1 MQMLNSNLQV
11 MLIYY
16 NDYQLVPAYEMTS
29 TSSFSFTQRQCNE
42 EGFSG
47 DVRHQIAAMTGD
59 HQMKKKIMVVDDEDD
74 VNVTLK
80 IVLEDQFSVDVFND
94 PFEALDNFKPGLY
107 DLLLIDIRMPKMNGL
122 VLCNKLQKI
131 DSKVK
136 VCFITAGEMVFDF
149 ALRKFPGCT
158 ILKKPIDNYD
168 LLKEVTRMA
177 NA

>member
-1 MQMLNSNLQV
+1 
-11 MLIYY
+11 
-16 NDYQLVPAYEMTS
+16 
-29 TSSFSFTQRQCNE
+29 
-42 EGFSG
+42 
-47 DVRHQIAAMTGD
+47 
-59 HQMKKKIMVVDDEDD
+59 MKKRIMVVDDEDD
-74 VNVTLK
+74 VNVTLR

-94 PFEALDNFKPGLY
+94 PFVALDNFKPGLY

-168 LLKEVTRMA
+168 LLKEVTRMTKCVSLKKSENKIDKNYYFTYYCETIGLA
-177 NA
+177 DNLLKSNPRLGGTLHEVYWRNYGPSS

>member
-1 MQMLNSNLQV
+1 
-11 MLIYY
+11 
-16 NDYQLVPAYEMTS
+16 MTS
-29 TSSFSFTQRQCNE
+29 TSSFSYSQRQRNE

-47 DVRHQIAAMTGD
+47 DMRYQVTAMTSD
-59 HQMKKKIMVVDDEDD
+59 HQMRRRIMVVDDEDD

-107 DLLLIDIRMPKMNGL
+107 DLLLLDIRMPKMNGL
-122 VLCNKLQKI
+122 VLCNKLRKI
-131 DSKVK
+131 DSEVK

-168 LLKEVTRMA
+168 LLKEVTRMTKV
-177 NA
+177 

>member
-1 MQMLNSNLQV
+1 MFNPKLRV
-11 MLIYY
+11 ILIYY
-16 NDYQLVPAYEMTS
+16 NDYYLVPASEMTS
-29 TSSFSFTQRQCNE
+29 TSSFSYTKRQRNE

-47 DVRHQIAAMTGD
+47 GVRYQNAAMTDG

-74 VNVTLK
+74 VNVTLR
-80 IVLEDQFSVDVFND
+80 IVLEEQFLVDVFND

-131 DSKVK
+131 DSKVR

-168 LLKEVTRMA
+168 LLKEVTRMT

>member
-1 MQMLNSNLQV
+1 
-11 MLIYY
+11 
-16 NDYQLVPAYEMTS
+16 MTS
-29 TSSFSFTQRQCNE
+29 TSSSSYSQRQRHE

-47 DVRHQIAAMTGD
+47 GILYQAAAMTSN
-59 HQMKKKIMVVDDEDD
+59 HQMRKRIMVVDDEDD

-94 PFEALDNFKPGLY
+94 PFAALNNFKPGLY

-122 VLCNKLQKI
+122 VLCNKLRKI
-131 DSKVK
+131 DSRVK
-136 VCFITAGEMVFDF
+136 VCFITAGEMVFDL

-168 LLKEVTRMA
+168 LIKEVTRMT

>member
-1 MQMLNSNLQV
+1 MIIK
-11 MLIYY
+11 LIAA
-16 NDYQLVPAYEMTS
+16 PEMTS
-29 TSSFSFTQRQCNE
+29 TSSFSYTQRQCNE

-47 DVRHQIAAMTGD
+47 GASYQVAAMIGD
-59 HQMKKKIMVVDDEDD
+59 HQLRKRIMVVDDEDD
-74 VNVTLK
+74 VNVTLR

-94 PFEALDNFKPGLY
+94 PFVALDNFKPGLY

-122 VLCNKLQKI
+122 VLCKKLRKI

-149 ALRKFPGCT
+149 ALREFPCCA

-168 LLKEVTRMA
+168 LLKEVTRMT

>member
-1 MQMLNSNLQV
+1 
-11 MLIYY
+11 
-16 NDYQLVPAYEMTS
+16 MTS
-29 TSSFSFTQRQCNE
+29 TSSFSYTLRQRNE

-47 DVRHQIAAMTGD
+47 GVRYQVTAMTSD
-59 HQMKKKIMVVDDEDD
+59 HQMRKRIMVVDDEDD

-94 PFEALDNFKPGLY
+94 PFVALDNFKPGLY
-107 DLLLIDIRMPKMNGL
+107 DLLLIDIRMPRMNGL
-122 VLCNKLQKI
+122 VLCKKLRKI

-149 ALRKFPGCT
+149 ALRNFPDSV

-168 LLKEVTRMA
+168 LIKEVTRMT

>member
-1 MQMLNSNLQV
+1 
-11 MLIYY
+11 
-16 NDYQLVPAYEMTS
+16 MTS
-29 TSSFSFTQRQCNE
+29 TSFSYTQRQRND
-42 EGFSG
+42 GDFSG
-47 DVRHQIAAMTGD
+47 GEKYHLTMMTSD
-59 HQMKKKIMVVDDEDD
+59 DQNKKRIMVVDDEDD
-74 VNVTLK
+74 VNVTLR

-94 PFEALDNFKPGLY
+94 PFVALDNFKPGLY

-122 VLCNKLQKI
+122 VLYNKLREI

-149 ALRKFPGCT
+149 PLREFPGCT

-168 LLKEVTRMA
+168 LLREVTRIT

>member
-1 MQMLNSNLQV
+1 MGASYQV
-11 MLIYY
+11 A
-16 NDYQLVPAYEMTS
+16 V
-29 TSSFSFTQRQCNE
+29 
-42 EGFSG
+42 
-47 DVRHQIAAMTGD
+47 MTGD
-59 HQMKKKIMVVDDEDD
+59 HQMRKRIMVVDDEDD
-74 VNVTLK
+74 VNVTLR

-94 PFEALDNFKPGLY
+94 PFVALDNFKSGLY

-122 VLCNKLQKI
+122 VLCKKLRKI

-149 ALRKFPGCT
+149 ALRKFPGCA

-168 LLKEVTRMA
+168 LLKEVTRMT

>member
-1 MQMLNSNLQV
+1 
-11 MLIYY
+11 
-16 NDYQLVPAYEMTS
+16 MTS
-29 TSSFSFTQRQCNE
+29 TSSFSFIQRRHNE
-42 EGFSG
+42 EGFYG
-47 DVRHQIAAMTGD
+47 GVQYQVAAMPRDQQLRKG
-59 HQMKKKIMVVDDEDD
+59 IMIVDDEDD
-74 VNVTLK
+74 VNVTLR

-94 PFEALDNFKPGLY
+94 PFVALDNFKPGLY

-122 VLCNKLQKI
+122 VLCNKLRKI

-136 VCFITAGEMVFDF
+136 ICFITAGEMVFDF
-149 ALRKFPGCT
+149 ALRKFPGCA

>member
-1 MQMLNSNLQV
+1 MGASYQV
-11 MLIYY
+11 
-16 NDYQLVPAYEMTS
+16 
-29 TSSFSFTQRQCNE
+29 
-42 EGFSG
+42 
-47 DVRHQIAAMTGD
+47 AAMTGD
-59 HQMKKKIMVVDDEDD
+59 HQMRKRIMVVDDEDD
-74 VNVTLK
+74 VNVTLR

-94 PFEALDNFKPGLY
+94 PFVALDNFKSGLY

-122 VLCNKLQKI
+122 VLCKKLRKI

-149 ALRKFPGCT
+149 ALRKSPGCA

-168 LLKEVTRMA
+168 LLKEVTRMT

>member
-1 MQMLNSNLQV
+1 MYNFKLRV
-11 MLIYY
+11 TLIYY
-16 NDYQLVPAYEMTS
+16 NDYYLVPASEMTS
-29 TSSFSFTQRQCNE
+29 TSFSYTLRQRNE

-47 DVRHQIAAMTGD
+47 GVLCQNAAMPDGY
-59 HQMKKKIMVVDDEDD
+59 QMKKRLMVVDDEDD
-74 VNVTLK
+74 VNVTLR

-122 VLCNKLQKI
+122 VLCNKLRKI